1 MVRIV
6 LASLMIV
13 GISMG
18 TANAKTCRYHIDA
31 LSIRGDYVAIEG
43 TEFSVKAEDLTLE
56 QCAEAAKNHLCNDQE
71 VLVEQLHAHGP
82 DRAALHALLQGRTA
96 RKELARKRR
105 GQGRPQASLNPA
117 RIAERI

>member
-43 TEFSVKAEDLTLE
+43 TEFSVKAKDLTLE

-71 VLVEQLHAHGP
+71 VLIEQLHALGWEF
-82 DRAALHALLQGRTA
+82 ALDLEPRVLSVAYGFRLGSSGGSTCPR
-96 RKELARKRR
+96 
-105 GQGRPQASLNPA
+105 
-117 RIAERI
+117 